1 MLIRGGRVIDPSRG
15 FDRIAD
21 VAIAN
26 GRIAAV
32 GAGIAPEGAK
42 ETIDATGKLVVPG
55 LIDVHTHART
65 PDMPGIVLS
74 QGVTSL
80 VDAGSQGA
88 DKIDE
93 VVAVAK
99 AAPNRVRILLNLSKI
114 GLGTDAELMDIA
126 NADVDAARKAIE
138 RHRDVIVGVK
148 ARLSDTVVG
157 KNDLEAVRRARAAV
171 EPFGL
176 PVMLHVGQT
185 VSPLPAILA
194 LLKPGDIVTH
204 IYAPPP
210 NSIFDA
216 ARRDLPRGAG
226 GAEAR
231 HLVRHRQRPRRAHHL
246 ADGRGRHRRR
256 TSCPTPSR
264 PTGPTRAAP
273 RTWWTF
279 PNVLSKFLM
288 LGVPLDRVLAMGDE
302 QRGEAVPRVQG
313 PRHAGGRRARRRD
326 RARDAA
332 KARSSSWTTPRP
344 SAPATGG
351 WRPATTLFAR
361 QARLAIASPTHDRVG
376 PGALRRHRGVLR
388 VHARLRRPGPVGR
401 GRPARTRISCG
412 RC

>member
-1 MLIRGGRVIDPSRG
+1 MLTRRQLLETGALGAAAIAIGRRAFAAPHDVLIRGGRVIDPSRG

-21 VAIAN
+21 VAISN

-32 GAGIAPEGAK
+32 GANVAPEGAK
-42 ETIDATGKLVVPG
+42 EIVEAQGKLVVPG

-65 PDMPGIVLS
+65 AEMPGIVLS

-114 GLGTDAELMDIA
+114 GLGNLTELMDIA

-148 ARLSDTVVG
+148 ARLTDTVVG

-185 VSPLPAILA
+185 VSPLPPILA

-216 ARRDLPRGAG
+216 RGNVFPEVVAARKRGIWYDIGNGRVGHLTWQMAEDAIKKNFLPDTISTDWTDAGRALHVVDL
-226 GAEAR
+226 
-231 HLVRHRQRPRRAHHL
+231 
-246 ADGRGRHRRR
+246 
-256 TSCPTPSR
+256 
-264 PTGPTRAAP
+264 
-273 RTWWTF
+273 

-288 LGVPLDRVLAMGDE
+288 LGVPLDRLLAMATSNPAKLFPAFKGL
-302 QRGEAVPRVQG
+302 GTLAVG
-313 PRHAGGRRARRRD
+313 
-326 RARDAA
+326 
-332 KARSSSWTTPRP
+332 
-344 SAPATGG
+344 APADVTVLEIRDGRFEFVDNAETKRTGN
-351 WRPATTLFAR
+351 RKLVAVATLFAGKR
-361 QARLAIASPTHDRVG
+361 A
-376 PGALRRHRGVLR
+376 
-388 VHARLRRPGPVGR
+388 
-401 GRPARTRISCG
+401 
-412 RC
+412 

>member
-1 MLIRGGRVIDPSRG
+1 MLTRRQLLETGALGAAAIAVGRRAQADPHDVLIRGGRVIDPARG
-15 FDRIAD
+15 VDRIAD
-21 VAIAN
+21 VAIAD

-32 GAGIAPEGAK
+32 GANVAPDGAK
-42 ETIDATGKLVVPG
+42 EIIEAQGKLVVPG

-93 VVAVAK
+93 VVATAK

-114 GLGTDAELMDIA
+114 GLGTGTELMDIA

-216 ARRDLPRGAG
+216 RGNVFPEVLAARKRGVWYDIGNGRVGHITWQMADDAIKKNFLPDTISTDWTDAG
-226 GAEAR
+226 
-231 HLVRHRQRPRRAHHL
+231 RALHVV
-246 ADGRGRHRRR
+246 D
-256 TSCPTPSR
+256 
-264 PTGPTRAAP
+264 
-273 RTWWTF
+273 F

-288 LGVPLDRVLAMGDE
+288 LGVPLERVLAMATSNAAKLFPAFKGL
-302 QRGEAVPRVQG
+302 GTLAVGAPADVTVLEIRDGRFEFVDN
-313 PRHAGGRRARRRD
+313 AETRRAGTRRLV
-326 RARDAA
+326 AVA
-332 KARSSSWTTPRP
+332 
-344 SAPATGG
+344 
-351 WRPATTLFAR
+351 TLFAGKR
-361 QARLAIASPTHDRVG
+361 A
-376 PGALRRHRGVLR
+376 
-388 VHARLRRPGPVGR
+388 
-401 GRPARTRISCG
+401 
-412 RC
+412 

>member
-1 MLIRGGRVIDPSRG
+1 VSSLNDSRPVFTRRKFVGTGALAAAAFASGSHLYAAPHDVLIRGGRVIDPSRG

-21 VAIAN
+21 VAISN

-32 GAGIAPEGAK
+32 GANVAPEGAT
-42 ETIDATGKLVVPG
+42 EIVEAQGKLVVPG

-99 AAPNRVRILLNLSKI
+99 AAPNRVRILLNLSKV
-114 GLGTDAELMDIA
+114 GLGSGSELMDIA

-185 VSPLPAILA
+185 ASPLPAILA

-210 NSIFDA
+210 NSIFDPRGNVFPEVLA
-216 ARRDLPRGAG
+216 ARRRGIRYDIGNGRVGHLTWQMAEDAIKKNFLPDTISTDWTDAGRALHVVDL
-226 GAEAR
+226 
-231 HLVRHRQRPRRAHHL
+231 
-246 ADGRGRHRRR
+246 
-256 TSCPTPSR
+256 
-264 PTGPTRAAP
+264 
-273 RTWWTF
+273 

-288 LGVPLDRVLAMGDE
+288 LGVPLDRLLAM
-302 QRGEAVPRVQG
+302 ATSN
-313 PRHAGGRRARRRD
+313 
-326 RARDAA
+326 AA
-332 KARSSSWTTPRP
+332 KLFPAFKGLGTLAVG
-344 SAPATGG
+344 APADVTVLEIRDGRFEFVDNAETKRTGN
-351 WRPATTLFAR
+351 RKLVAVATLFAGKR
-361 QARLAIASPTHDRVG
+361 F
-376 PGALRRHRGVLR
+376 
-388 VHARLRRPGPVGR
+388 
-401 GRPARTRISCG
+401 
-412 RC
+412 

>member
-1 MLIRGGRVIDPSRG
+1 MLTRRQLLETGALGAAAIAVGRRAQADPHDVLIRGGRVIDPARG
-15 FDRIAD
+15 VDRIAD
-21 VAIAN
+21 VAIAD
-26 GRIAAV
+26 GRIAEV
-32 GAGIAPEGAK
+32 GANVAPDGAK
-42 ETIDATGKLVVPG
+42 EIIEAQGKLVVPG

-93 VVAVAK
+93 VVATAK

-114 GLGTDAELMDIA
+114 GLGTGTELMDIA

-216 ARRDLPRGAG
+216 RGNVFPEVLAARKRGVWYDIGNGRVGHITWQMADDAIKKNFLPDTISTDWTDAG
-226 GAEAR
+226 
-231 HLVRHRQRPRRAHHL
+231 RALHVV
-246 ADGRGRHRRR
+246 D
-256 TSCPTPSR
+256 
-264 PTGPTRAAP
+264 
-273 RTWWTF
+273 F

-288 LGVPLDRVLAMGDE
+288 LGVPLERVLAMATSNAAKLFPAFKGL
-302 QRGEAVPRVQG
+302 GTLAVGAPADVTVLEIRDGRFEFVDN
-313 PRHAGGRRARRRD
+313 AETRRAGTRRLV
-326 RARDAA
+326 AVA
-332 KARSSSWTTPRP
+332 
-344 SAPATGG
+344 
-351 WRPATTLFAR
+351 TLFAGKR
-361 QARLAIASPTHDRVG
+361 A
-376 PGALRRHRGVLR
+376 
-388 VHARLRRPGPVGR
+388 
-401 GRPARTRISCG
+401 
-412 RC
+412 

>member
-1 MLIRGGRVIDPSRG
+1 
-15 FDRIAD
+15 
-21 VAIAN
+21 
-26 GRIAAV
+26 
-32 GAGIAPEGAK
+32 
-42 ETIDATGKLVVPG
+42 
-55 LIDVHTHART
+55 
-65 PDMPGIVLS
+65 MPGIVLS

-99 AAPNRVRILLNLSKI
+99 AAPNRVRILLNLSKV
-114 GLGTDAELMDIA
+114 GLGSGTELMDIA

-216 ARRDLPRGAG
+216 RGNVFPEVLAARKRGVWYDIGNGRVGHITWQMAEDALKKNFLPDTISTDWTDAGRALHVVDLP
-226 GAEAR
+226 
-231 HLVRHRQRPRRAHHL
+231 H
-246 ADGRGRHRRR
+246 
-256 TSCPTPSR
+256 
-264 PTGPTRAAP
+264 
-273 RTWWTF
+273 
-279 PNVLSKFLM
+279 VLSKFLM
-288 LGVPLDRVLAMGDE
+288 LGVPLDRVLAMATSNPAKLFPVFKGL
-302 QRGEAVPRVQG
+302 GTLAVG
-313 PRHAGGRRARRRD
+313 
-326 RARDAA
+326 
-332 KARSSSWTTPRP
+332 
-344 SAPATGG
+344 APADVTVLEIRDGRFEFVDNAETKRTGN
-351 WRPATTLFAR
+351 RRLVAVATLFAGKR
-361 QARLAIASPTHDRVG
+361 A
-376 PGALRRHRGVLR
+376 
-388 VHARLRRPGPVGR
+388 
-401 GRPARTRISCG
+401 
-412 RC
+412 

>member
-1 MLIRGGRVIDPSRG
+1 MLTRRQLLETGAFSAAALAIGRFADGAPHDVLIRGGRVIDPSRG

-21 VAIAN
+21 VAISN

-32 GAGIAPEGAK
+32 GANVAPDGAK
-42 ETIDATGKLVVPG
+42 ETIEAQGKLVVPG

-65 PDMPGIVLS
+65 ADMPGIVLS

-88 DKIDE
+88 NNIDE
-93 VVAVAK
+93 VVATAK
-99 AAPNRVRILLNLSKI
+99 AAPNRVRILLNLSRI
-114 GLGTDAELMDIA
+114 GLSTGTELMDIA
-126 NADVDAARKAIE
+126 NADVDVARKAIE

-185 VSPLPAILA
+185 VSPLSAILA

-216 ARRDLPRGAG
+216 RGNLFPEVLAARKRGIWYDIGNGRVGHITWQMAEDAIKKNFLPDTISTDWTEAG
-226 GAEAR
+226 
-231 HLVRHRQRPRRAHHL
+231 RASQVV
-246 ADGRGRHRRR
+246 D
-256 TSCPTPSR
+256 
-264 PTGPTRAAP
+264 
-273 RTWWTF
+273 F

-288 LGVPLDRVLAMGDE
+288 LGVPLDRVLAMATGNAA
-302 QRGEAVPRVQG
+302 RLFPAFKGLGTLAVG
-313 PRHAGGRRARRRD
+313 
-326 RARDAA
+326 
-332 KARSSSWTTPRP
+332 
-344 SAPATGG
+344 APADVTVLEIRDGRFEFVDNAEAKRIG
-351 WRPATTLFAR
+351 NRRLAAVATLFAGKR
-361 QARLAIASPTHDRVG
+361 A
-376 PGALRRHRGVLR
+376 
-388 VHARLRRPGPVGR
+388 
-401 GRPARTRISCG
+401 
-412 RC
+412 

>member
-1 MLIRGGRVIDPSRG
+1 MLTRRQLLETGALGAAAVAIGRRAQAAPHDVLIRGGRVIDPSRG

-21 VAIAN
+21 VAISN

-32 GAGIAPEGAK
+32 GANVAPDGAK
-42 ETIDATGKLVVPG
+42 EIVEAQGKLVVPG

-65 PDMPGIVLS
+65 ADMPGIVLS

-114 GLGTDAELMDIA
+114 GLGNGTELMDIA

-148 ARLSDTVVG
+148 ARLTDTVVG

-216 ARRDLPRGAG
+216 RGNLLPEVLAARKRGIWYDIGNGRVAHITWQMAEDAIKKNFLPDTISTDWTDAGRALHVVDL
-226 GAEAR
+226 
-231 HLVRHRQRPRRAHHL
+231 
-246 ADGRGRHRRR
+246 
-256 TSCPTPSR
+256 
-264 PTGPTRAAP
+264 
-273 RTWWTF
+273 
-279 PNVLSKFLM
+279 PNVLSKFVM
-288 LGVPLDRVLAMGDE
+288 LGVPLDRLLAM
-302 QRGEAVPRVQG
+302 ATSN
-313 PRHAGGRRARRRD
+313 
-326 RARDAA
+326 AA
-332 KARSSSWTTPRP
+332 KLF
-344 SAPATGG
+344 PAFKGLGTLAVGAAADVTVLEIRDGRFEFVDNAETKRTGN
-351 WRPATTLFAR
+351 RKLVAVATLFAGKR
-361 QARLAIASPTHDRVG
+361 A
-376 PGALRRHRGVLR
+376 
-388 VHARLRRPGPVGR
+388 
-401 GRPARTRISCG
+401 
-412 RC
+412 